1 MSIIKKVGDE
11 MNWVDIAVLI
21 ILTINSLVGVR
32 EGFIVTVFNLAGFI
46 ISYYIAKSYYPVVS
60 KYIIANPDFFDK
72 IKEFVSEKIQPLVE
86 KNAVANDMNSML
98 QGIKLPK
105 SIMEG
110 ISQNTHLDSYVK
122 DMTDTASNLIAE
134 SLTHMLIN
142 IVSFLI
148 TFAIAWLVIMIIVKV
163 IDSFASLPILNQF
176 NKLLGLSVGFIKGIL
191 ILYLIFAVLTP
202 IVSFS
207 PNGAIAKGVFDS
219 KFGYYL
225 YDNNILLKYLKEYW
239 FLG

>member
-1 MSIIKKVGDE
+1 
-11 MNWVDIAVLI
+11 MNWVDIVVLI
-21 ILTINSLVGVR
+21 ILTINSLVGIR

-46 ISYYIAKSYYPVVS
+46 LSYYIAKSYYPVVS

-72 IKEFVSEKIQPLVE
+72 MKEFVSERVQPLVE
-86 KNAVANDMNSML
+86 KNAATNDTGLLL

-105 SIMEG
+105 SIIKG
-110 ISQNTHLDSYVK
+110 ISQNANLDSYVK
-122 DMTDTASNLIAE
+122 DMTDTASGLIAE

-142 IVSFLI
+142 IISFLI
-148 TFAIAWLVIMIIVKV
+148 VFAIAWFVIMLIVKV

-176 NKLLGLSVGFIKGIL
+176 NKLLGLSVGFVKGIL

-202 IVSFS
+202 IISFS
-207 PNGAIAKGVFDS
+207 PNGVIAKGVFES
-219 KFGYYL
+219 NFGYYL

>member
-1 MSIIKKVGDE
+1 V
-11 MNWVDIAVLI
+11 NWVDIVVLI
-21 ILTINSLVGVR
+21 ILTINSLVGIR

-46 ISYYIAKSYYPVVS
+46 LSYYIAKSYYPVVS

-72 IKEFVSEKIQPLVE
+72 MKEFVSERVQPLVE
-86 KNAVANDMNSML
+86 KNAATNDTGLLL

-105 SIMEG
+105 SIIKG
-110 ISQNTHLDSYVK
+110 ISQNANLDSYVK
-122 DMTDTASNLIAE
+122 DMTDTASGLIAE

-142 IVSFLI
+142 IISFLI
-148 TFAIAWLVIMIIVKV
+148 VFAIAWFVIMLIVKV

-176 NKLLGLSVGFIKGIL
+176 NKLLGLSVGFVKGIL

-202 IVSFS
+202 IISFS
-207 PNGAIAKGVFDS
+207 PNGVIAKGVFES
-219 KFGYYL
+219 NFGYYL